1 MNTPRGT
8 STPHDCEDLRSFED
22 IRNLKSDYFRHVD
35 AKRWSSL
42 RALFHADARFR
53 GFPFAADD
61 ADGFIGGV
69 SGFLEGV
76 ESVHQGFMPRLAVT
90 GDGGIRGIWSMH
102 DYLVWAR
109 DSRPYRGAS
118 IPGLYGIRGYGL
130 YEEEYRRLDGQW
142 RIAAMRLVRTR
153 VDLLVGEPL
162 QLPGQ
167 EFGAPDPDWMPRT

>member
-1 MNTPRGT
+1 M
-8 STPHDCEDLRSFED
+8 STHLEGSPPLDGGDVRNFEH
-22 IRNLKSDYFRHVD
+22 IRNLKSDYFRHLD

-42 RALFHADARFR
+42 HALFTADATFG

-61 ADGFIGGV
+61 ADGFIAGV

-76 ESVHQGFMPRLAVT
+76 ESVHQGFMPRLAAT
-90 GDGGIRGIWSMH
+90 GDGSIRGIWSMH

-109 DSRPYRGAS
+109 DSRHYRGAT

-130 YEEEYRRLDGQW
+130 YEEEYRRCDGHW

-153 VDLLVGEPL
+153 IDLLVGQPL
-162 QLPGQ
+162 QLAGQ
-167 EFGAPDPDWMPRT
+167 EFGAPDPDWIN

>member
-1 MNTPRGT
+1 MSPAAGT
-8 STPHDCEDLRSFED
+8 GIPHDCGDLRSFED
-22 IRNLKSDYFRHVD
+22 IRNLKADYFRHVD
-35 AKRWSSL
+35 AKRWQSL
-42 RALFHADARFR
+42 RALFHADSTLD

-61 ADGFIGGV
+61 AHGFITGV

-90 GDGGIRGIWSMH
+90 DDGGIRGIWSMN

-118 IPGLYGIRGYGL
+118 IPGLYGIRGYGF

-153 VDLLVGEPL
+153 IDLLVGESL

-167 EFGAPDPDWMPRT
+167 QFGVPDPDWVPRT